1 MKPILLFSTKS
12 FILVVLV
19 GGNGERR
26 SMWNVAY
33 RGPTS
38 AADPEI
44 HVEDARSK
52 RARVPAASEARMAS
66 IQHGDVGMVRQWMF
80 PGLSI

>member
-1 MKPILLFSTKS
+1 MPILLFSTES
-12 FILVVLV
+12 FIPVVLV

-26 SMWNVAY
+26 SVWNIAY
-33 RGPTS
+33 RGPIS

-52 RARVPAASEARMAS
+52 RPRVPAASEARMAS
-66 IQHGDVGMVRQWMF
+66 IQHDNVGMVRQGMF
-80 PGLSI
+80 PGLSV